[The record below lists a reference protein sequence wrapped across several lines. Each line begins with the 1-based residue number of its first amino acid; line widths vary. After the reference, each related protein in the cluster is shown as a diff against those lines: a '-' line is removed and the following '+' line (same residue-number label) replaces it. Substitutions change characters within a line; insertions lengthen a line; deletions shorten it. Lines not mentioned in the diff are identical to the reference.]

1 MKSITQVIIWG
12 IYIAFPLFIIPV
24 SSETILS
31 SSVFRNTYILKSFIS
46 IAFFN
51 FCFYLAI
58 PYYLNTKKYIK
69 FISALSIAIV
79 SFSLISE
86 FIIASYTKNIA
97 LNNFENIFVSSSYK
111 VRFILMFIASI
122 SLYYYQKYN
131 SIRLEKVKFELQ
143 SLKAQINPHFL
154 FNTLNSIYGL
164 SLTKSPQTSESILK
178 LSSVMRYILEAINSK
193 KIALTKEL
201 EYITDY
207 IDLQRLRL
215 TAKTKVIFEVDG
227 RIESK
232 SIPPLLFINFIENAF
247 KYGVSNDEE
256 TTIDIQFELTKEYI
270 KMTVKNNIPKKP
282 LEQVNSFNLGM
293 RNTKKR
299 LALLLGGD
307 AELSIQNQE
316 KTYTVSLKI
325 NLYD

>member
-1 MKSITQVIIWG
+1 
-12 IYIAFPLFIIPV
+12 
-24 SSETILS
+24 
-31 SSVFRNTYILKSFIS
+31 
-46 IAFFN
+46 
-51 FCFYLAI
+51 
-58 PYYLNTKKYIK
+58 
-69 FISALSIAIV
+69 
-79 SFSLISE
+79 
-86 FIIASYTKNIA
+86 
-97 LNNFENIFVSSSYK
+97 
-111 VRFILMFIASI
+111 
-122 SLYYYQKYN
+122 
-131 SIRLEKVKFELQ
+131 
-143 SLKAQINPHFL
+143 
-154 FNTLNSIYGL
+154 
-164 SLTKSPQTSESILK
+164 
-178 LSSVMRYILEAINSK
+178 
-193 KIALTKEL
+193 
-201 EYITDY
+201 
-207 IDLQRLRL
+207 
-215 TAKTKVIFEVDG
+215 VDG